1 MANAPVAVKQTS
13 PPATSTPDMWYSF
26 RTEMDRLFDRF
37 AGWNMRPFGSMFET
51 GNGNGNGNGAL
62 TPVVDITE
70 NDSTYEMTAELPG
83 MTEKEIELLLS
94 GEMLTLKGEKRYEK
108 EQNDEN
114 FHLSER
120 SYGTFQRSFAVPDGV
135 DRDKVTANFGNGVLT
150 ITLPKTAKAMEQQK
164 KIEVK
169 ATA

>member
-1 MANAPVAVKQTS
+1 MANAPVAVKQTA
-13 PPATSTPDMWYSF
+13 PPAANAPDTWHSF

-37 AGWNMRPFGSMFET
+37 AGWNMRPFGHMFET
-51 GNGNGNGNGAL
+51 SNGNGAL

-70 NDSTYEMTAELPG
+70 TDTAYEMTAELPG

-94 GEMLTLKGEKRYEK
+94 GDMLTLKGEKRYEK

-120 SYGTFQRSFAVPDGV
+120 SYGTFLRSFAVPDGV
-135 DRDKVTANFGNGVLT
+135 DRDKVSADVGNGVLT
-150 ITLPKTAKAMEQQK
+150 VILPKTAKAMEQQRQ
-164 KIEVK
+164 IEVK
-169 ATA
+169 AAA

>member
-1 MANAPVAVKQTS
+1 MANAPVAVKQAA
-13 PPATSTPDMWYSF
+13 PPAASTPDMWYSL

-51 GNGNGNGNGAL
+51 GNGSGDGAL

-94 GEMLTLKGEKRYEK
+94 GDMLTLKGEKRYEK
-108 EQNDEN
+108 DQNDEN

-120 SYGTFQRSFAVPDGV
+120 SYGTFQRSFAVPAGV

-150 ITLPKTAKAMEQQK
+150 ITLPKTANAMEQKK